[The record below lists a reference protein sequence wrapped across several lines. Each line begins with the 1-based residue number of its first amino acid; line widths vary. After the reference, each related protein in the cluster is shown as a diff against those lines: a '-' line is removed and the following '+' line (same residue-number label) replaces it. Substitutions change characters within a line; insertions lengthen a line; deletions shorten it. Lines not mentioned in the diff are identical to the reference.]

1 MQTLQDGDI
10 LVITL
15 APGEEIIESLTA
27 VAVEHGVTGGS
38 FTGLGSVSELELAFF
53 DPEKKEYIPRLFEEP
68 MEVGNLVGNVSKLGG
83 KHFVHA
89 HITVAGPELIAFT
102 GHLNRGVVG
111 TACEIYLRRISQTIL
126 RIKDPNAGFNP
137 LHLK

>member
-10 LVITL
+10 LVVAL
-15 APGEEIIESLTA
+15 APGEEIVESLTA
-27 VAVEHGVTGGS
+27 FAVEQGVTGGS
-38 FTGLGSVSELELAFF
+38 FTGIGSVSELEIAFF
-53 DPEKKEYIPRLFEEP
+53 DPEKKEYIPRVFEEP
-68 MEVGNLVGNVSKLGG
+68 MEVGSLIGNFSKLGG

-102 GHLNRGVVG
+102 GHLCRAVVG
-111 TACEIYLRRISQTIL
+111 TACEIYVQRISQTIL
-126 RIKDPNAGFNP
+126 RIKDPDAGFNP